1 MVGGRKPPTFI
12 IMKQV
17 FAKIAKASEQIKEL
31 EAKKVELFSIDE
43 ADQAATYLE
52 DIAVEL
58 IGLKKSMQ
66 QDMRRIESYTT
77 DGIDQFR
84 SLLSAAQEIERMAK
98 QLGVNPSSIAQ
109 YKAAQAALDKWTEAN
124 SMKI

>member
-1 MVGGRKPPTFI
+1 MDGGRKPTTFI
-12 IMKQV
+12 FMKQV
-17 FAKIAKASEQIKEL
+17 FAKIVKASEQIKEL
-31 EAKKVELFSIDE
+31 EAKKIELFSVDE
-43 ADQAATYLE
+43 ADQAAAYLE
-52 DIAVEL
+52 DIALEL

-84 SLLSAAQEIERMAK
+84 SLLSATQEIERMAK
-98 QLGVNPSSIAQ
+98 QLGVNPTGIAQ